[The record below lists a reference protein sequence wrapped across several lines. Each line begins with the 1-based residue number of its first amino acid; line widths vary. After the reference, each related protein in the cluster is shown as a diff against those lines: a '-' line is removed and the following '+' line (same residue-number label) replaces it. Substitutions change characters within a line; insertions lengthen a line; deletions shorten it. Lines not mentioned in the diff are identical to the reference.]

1 MKDDNN
7 KLTNFVIFKDK
18 KRLEIVDDIIINGSG
33 YSNMSLERRERE
45 RNKYKQHKDNWVG
58 VNVLSENL
66 FIREVK

>member
-18 KRLEIVDDIIINGSG
+18 KRLEIVDDIMINGSG

-66 FIREVK
+66 FIREVA

>member
-18 KRLEIVDDIIINGSG
+18 KRLEIVNDIMINGSG
-33 YSNMSLERRERE
+33 YSNMTLEGRERE

>member
-18 KRLEIVDDIIINGSG
+18 KRLEIVNDIMINGSG
-33 YSNMSLERRERE
+33 YSSMSLERRERE

>member
-66 FIREVK
+66 FIREVE

>member
-66 FIREVK
+66 FIREVM

>member
-66 FIREVK
+66 FIREVV

>member
-66 FIREVK
+66 FIREVA

>member
-18 KRLEIVDDIIINGSG
+18 KRLEIVDDIIIKGSG

-66 FIREVK
+66 FIREVV

>member
-18 KRLEIVDDIIINGSG
+18 KRLEIVDDIMINGSG
-33 YSNMSLERRERE
+33 YSSMTLEGRERE

>member
-18 KRLEIVDDIIINGSG
+18 KRLEIVDDIMINGSG

-66 FIREVK
+66 FIREVM

>member
-18 KRLEIVDDIIINGSG
+18 KRLEIVDDIMINGSG
-33 YSNMSLERRERE
+33 YSNMSLEKRERE

-66 FIREVK
+66 FIREVA

>member
-33 YSNMSLERRERE
+33 YSNMSLERRERQ

-66 FIREVK
+66 FIREVE

>member
-18 KRLEIVDDIIINGSG
+18 KRLEIVNDIIINGSG

>member
-33 YSNMSLERRERE
+33 YSSMTLEGRERE